1 MVSDGPDTYPNSLDY
16 CHGVVSDFL
25 YDSDL
30 KVNEKNL
37 RKVLVEEGA
46 YEFISYN
53 LTESDKEV
61 PTIDQIIKYYLA
73 D

>member
-1 MVSDGPDTYPNSLDY
+1 MVNDGPDTYPNSLDY
-16 CHGVVSDFL
+16 CHGVVSDCL
-25 YDSDL
+25 ETGDL
-30 KVNEKNL
+30 KVNEKNI
-37 RKVLVEEGA
+37 RKVLEEGA
-46 YEFISYN
+46 YQFISYN

>member
-1 MVSDGPDTYPNSLDY
+1 MVNDGPDTYPNSLDY
-16 CHGVVSDFL
+16 CHAVVSDYF
-25 YDSDL
+25 DDGDL
-30 KVNEKNL
+30 KVNEQNL
-37 RKVLVEEGA
+37 RKVLEEGA

-53 LTESDKEV
+53 LTESDKAV